1 MTDSQ
6 ETAKKI
12 LVIENEGIIRL
23 ALLNLLHDNGFLAM
37 GAEDGL
43 IGVKLAREV
52 MPELIVCN
60 VRMPGVSGY
69 EVLREL
75 RTHPITAT
83 IPFLFLSA
91 ESPQADM
98 IQELQL
104 DTERYLTKPYS
115 SEQLLQA
122 IAKALESW
130 SAYRGLGFA

>member
-1 MTDSQ
+1 MMTDSQ

-23 ALLNLLHDNGFLAM
+23 SLLNLLHDNGFLAM

-52 MPELIVCN
+52 MPDLILCN
-60 VRMPGVSGY
+60 VRMPGMSGY

-83 IPFLFLSA
+83 IPFIFLSA
-91 ESPQADM
+91 ESAQADM
-98 IQELQL
+98 IKELQL

-115 SEQLLQA
+115 CEQLLQA
-122 IAKALESW
+122 IAKALES
-130 SAYRGLGFA
+130 

>member
-1 MTDSQ
+1 MMTDSH
-6 ETAKKI
+6 ETPKKI

-43 IGVKLAREV
+43 IGVKLAKEV
-52 MPELIVCN
+52 MPDLIVCN

-122 IAKALESW
+122 IAKALKS
-130 SAYRGLGFA
+130 

>member
-1 MTDSQ
+1 MTHSQ

-23 ALLNLLHDNGFLAM
+23 ALLDLLHDKGFIAT
-37 GAEDGL
+37 GAENGL

-122 IAKALESW
+122 IAKALES
-130 SAYRGLGFA
+130 